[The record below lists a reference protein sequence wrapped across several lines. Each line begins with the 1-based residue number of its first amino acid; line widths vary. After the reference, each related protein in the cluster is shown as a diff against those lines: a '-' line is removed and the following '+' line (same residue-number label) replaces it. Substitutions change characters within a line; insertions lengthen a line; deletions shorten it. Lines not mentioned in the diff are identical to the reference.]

1 MNNIEQLLEAA
12 KILEKRDEGKFT
24 EFYVIFVAHCILTP
38 RLVLFPPKYSQ
49 ETILYSNQTGKEI
62 YKKITKL

>member
-49 ETILYSNQTGKEI
+49 ETILYSYQIGKEI